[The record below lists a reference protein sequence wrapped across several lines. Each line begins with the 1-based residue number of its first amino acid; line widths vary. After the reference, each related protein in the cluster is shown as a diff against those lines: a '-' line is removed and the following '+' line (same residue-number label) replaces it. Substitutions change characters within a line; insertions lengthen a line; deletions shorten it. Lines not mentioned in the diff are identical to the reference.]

1 MKFRLLMC
9 YSAINQATKKKYK
22 KIYSHKYN
30 ILEEMEK
37 KKKIYNRTCP
47 GIL

>member
-30 ILEEMEK
+30 ILEEMDQYLK
-37 KKKIYNRTCP
+37 
-47 GIL
+47 LH